1 MGFISKKRKINMFH
15 KKNIEREF
23 ALAIV
28 EIFEEKLEES
38 RITLPEI
45 IKNKDKRMKDKI
57 RNELV
62 YEIEDFICKNK
73 KALVKM

>member
-38 RITLPEI
+38 RTTLPEI

-62 YEIEDFICKNK
+62 YEIEDFVCKNK
-73 KALVKM
+73 KVLVKM